1 MAVRQ
6 TLPYGKTPISKKL
19 LVQMT
24 TLCGCQHCAG
34 RRGRLYPNK
43 VLDEA
48 VPAVGAVK
56 IPADFYRLSCIQRIS
71 ENGFGIIANRWR
83 LRRHSRRF
91 DFGSTCVTQFSEV
104 GLLNYEQKKVISA
117 LHLVALQEKQPKVF
131 DDKSNVLQ
139 LDITLCYG
147 ESMCTFNP

>member
-1 MAVRQ
+1 MKPFP
-6 TLPYGKTPISKKL
+6 LWGL
-19 LVQMT
+19 LRSQ
-24 TLCGCQHCAG
+24 
-34 RRGRLYPNK
+34 RIFN
-43 VLDEA
+43 
-48 VPAVGAVK
+48 
-56 IPADFYRLSCIQRIS
+56 YRLSCIQRIS